1 MSKKLPSKCIF
12 YPYLQKIAIIFFS
25 RFFFKDFY
33 EYTCIFE
40 TRMTHIEFSFYPKP
54 INCSLSQN
62 YNSNNVALFLIVHF
76 RSYMTLLQHILPRFW
91 KTRFWLNFIYHI
103 FFYVTLNIF
112 FFYFQATYMFTTVS
126 MNLPLKPRNIHIIR
140 CVLFFFIM
148 VRYL

>member
-62 YNSNNVALFLIVHF
+62 YNSNNVALFGFL
-76 RSYMTLLQHILPRFW
+76 SYISGATWHYCSIYCLDFEKLDFDLTL
-91 KTRFWLNFIYHI
+91 FI
-103 FFYVTLNIF
+103 IF
-112 FFYFQATYMFTTVS
+112 FFTLHWIY
-126 MNLPLKPRNIHIIR
+126 
-140 CVLFFFIM
+140 FFFTFRLRICLPQL
-148 VRYL
+148 VWTFLWNLGISISLDGFYFFLLW

>member
-1 MSKKLPSKCIF
+1 MSKKLTSKCIF
-12 YPYLQKIAIIFFS
+12 YPCLQKIAIIFFS

-62 YNSNNVALFLIVHF
+62 YNSNKVALFGFL
-76 RSYMTLLQHILPRFW
+76 SYISGATWHYCSIYCLDFEKLDFDLTL
-91 KTRFWLNFIYHI
+91 FII
-103 FFYVTLNIF
+103 FFTLHWIF

-126 MNLPLKPRNIHIIR
+126 MNLPMKPRNIHIIR
-140 CVLFFFIM
+140 WVLFFFIM